1 MKVYTLYCAYW
12 SAGDWYKWSE
22 LNYSM
27 NPTYTEILGVYMS
40 ASEAIIAL
48 NEIESDQYYTL
59 DLSVYESY
67 DLEEEIKDYL
77 RDNEL
82 SLEDVQHLTV
92 KQWLDIA
99 EKTELLRWDIE
110 NRIIEQETAPLFG
123 DEIIVEWSY
132 YRYVG
137 YARKFHDIYTAE
149 ELGFEKETDLATGN
163 EENTFRPNFSILL
176 DHEEVS
182 NLKENELEE
191 KILEALEDGLWKWT
205 YDSDYKWVVR
215 MKFGTGEVEY

>member
-1 MKVYTLYCAYW
+1 
-12 SAGDWYKWSE
+12 
-22 LNYSM
+22 M
-27 NPTYTEILGVYMS
+27 NPTDTEILGVYMS
-40 ASEAIIAL
+40 ASEAIIAI
-48 NEIESDQYYTL
+48 NEIESDQDYTL

-77 RDNEL
+77 KDNEL
-82 SLEDVQHLTV
+82 SLDDIQHLTV

-99 EKTELLRWDIE
+99 GKTELLRWDIE

-149 ELGFEKETDLATGN
+149 ELGFTKKTDLATGN
-163 EENTFRPNFSILL
+163 EETTWRKNFSVLL

-182 NLKENELEE
+182 DLTEEELEE
-191 KILEALEDGLWKWT
+191 KILETLEDGSWKWT
-205 YDSDYKWVVR
+205 YDSDYKWVVN
-215 MKFGTGEVEY
+215 MKFGTNKIEED